1 MSKTYLRSCAMSDL
15 LARNRFWSRIAA
27 LATLALVGVSETQ
40 AQIGPYADHGVYG
53 SVLFTGMEEWD
64 GPKPTAGTDLGL
76 FSGLG
81 LAGAAGYRW
90 LPLRLELEYQSNVS
104 YKLFGGREERLR
116 IRSLLLNGIVEG
128 QLFRWFGVFVGA
140 GLGRA
145 KVEVDL
151 ETCLD
156 LGGCPPF
163 SASHTSGSASAR
175 QVQLGVT
182 IGPFWGQQAVI
193 GFRRLKSGA
202 LGLTD
207 IQGRPFGVDRADVSM
222 SFAGWRGNF

>member
-1 MSKTYLRSCAMSDL
+1 M
-15 LARNRFWSRIAA
+15 AA
-27 LATLALVGVSETQ
+27 LATLALVGVPETH
-40 AQIGPYADHGVYG
+40 AQVGPYADRGVYG
-53 SVLFTGMEEWD
+53 SVLFTAIEGNKWD
-64 GPKPTAGTDLGL
+64 GPKPTADTDLDL

-90 LPLRLELEYQSNVS
+90 LPLRLELEYQSAAA
-104 YKLFGGREERLR
+104 YKLLGGSDERFR

-128 QLFRWFGVFVGA
+128 QLFRWFGVFAGA
-140 GLGRA
+140 GFGRA

-151 ETCLD
+151 ETCLQP
-156 LGGCPPF
+156 GGCPAFAP
-163 SASHTSGSASAR
+163 SHTSGHANAR

-207 IQGRPFGVDRADVSM
+207 TQGRPFDIDRADVSM
-222 SFAGWRGNF
+222 PFAGWRGNF